1 MKIVLVDGFNR
12 DYVADTLIAEN
23 VNPQYG
29 ELIIKLLNQ
38 QASESDY
45 YVLKSDDYKLSRG
58 MEDLI

>member
-12 DYVADTLIAEN
+12 DSVADTLIAEN